1 MTDAQLVTLATAFL
15 AAVIAVLFNNSR
27 IGDLRGEVT
36 TRMGDLRGDMT
47 NRMDDLRGDMAK
59 RMDDLRNEMTTRINE
74 LRGTMDKRFD
84 DMNGHIDDKFAL
96 LTERLQR
103 MEDNIIRISGGHE
116 ERIQKLEGKK

>member
-27 IGDLRGEVT
+27 ISDLRGEVT
-36 TRMGDLRGDMT
+36 TRTGDLR
-47 NRMDDLRGDMAK
+47 NS
-59 RMDDLRNEMTTRINE
+59 
-74 LRGTMDKRFD
+74 MDKRFD
-84 DMNGHIDDKFAL
+84 DMNGHMDKRFDDMNRHIDDKFAL

-103 MEDNIIRISGGHE
+103 MEDNIMRITGDHE